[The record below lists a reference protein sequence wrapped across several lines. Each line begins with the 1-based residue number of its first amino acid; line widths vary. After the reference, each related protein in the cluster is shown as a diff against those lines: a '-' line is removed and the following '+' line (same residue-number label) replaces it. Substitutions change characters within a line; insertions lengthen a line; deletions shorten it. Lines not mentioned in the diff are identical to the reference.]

1 MGSCLSILQKTKST
15 NRRKTKDRNI
25 LSNTMAGYQDKTLAA
40 NNLTNLNTKR
50 EFHDEKQTTYWL
62 PKDDEEQRR
71 LTGV

>member
-1 MGSCLSILQKTKST
+1 MGSCLSILYKTKSI
-15 NRRKTKDRNI
+15 NRRKIKDRNI
-25 LSNTMAGYQDKTLAA
+25 LSNTMAGHQDQTLVA

-50 EFHDEKQTTYWL
+50 EFHNKKQTTYWL

>member
-1 MGSCLSILQKTKST
+1 
-15 NRRKTKDRNI
+15 
-25 LSNTMAGYQDKTLAA
+25 MAGYQDKTLAA

>member
-1 MGSCLSILQKTKST
+1 MGSCLSILHKTKSI
-15 NRRKTKDRNI
+15 NRRKTKGRDI
-25 LSNTMAGYQDKTLAA
+25 LSNTMVGHQDQTLAA